1 MQIRPRALAALAASG
16 VLAVGTVGCGS
27 DDTNTQTNAGAV
39 TPAAAAAQG
48 TPPQEAAPDMS
59 ALASALGVTEEKLQS
74 AMESTRPSDPSSGP
88 PAQGDMAADLAEA
101 LGIDAEKV
109 QDALRAN
116 MPAPP
121 AADATT
127 S

>member
-1 MQIRPRALAALAASG
+1 MKIRPRALAALAATG
-16 VLAVGTVGCGS
+16 VLAAGAVGCGGN
-27 DDTNTQTNAGAV
+27 DDTQTNANAG

-48 TPPQEAAPDMS
+48 APPQGAAPDMS
-59 ALASALGVTEEKLQS
+59 TLASALGVTEEQLES

-88 PAQGDMAADLAEA
+88 PAQGDMAAELAEA

-109 QDALRAN
+109 QEALSAT